1 MHDFLSHLISKGY
14 KNRKVALV
22 ENGSWG
28 PTAAKTMRAM
38 LEQMKDIA
46 ICENTVTIRSAM
58 KAADEEKLE
67 ALADELLK

>member
-1 MHDFLSHLISKGY
+1 
-14 KNRKVALV
+14 
-22 ENGSWG
+22 
-28 PTAAKTMRAM
+28 
-38 LEQMKDIA
+38 MKDIA